1 MAGNAPAARRAGT
14 TLRIIGAVILAL
26 GLGGAGLVYWLSAPP
41 DDLSD
46 EVLRASNSKRVQ
58 RAIEVN
64 VGKMG
69 VVMDGLAEDLEDP
82 ATKAIV
88 IAVAAILLASGCF
101 YFAHLQARGVE
112 LDDSEDLEDPPS

>member
-1 MAGNAPAARRAGT
+1 MVSHTPPPRRAGAA
-14 TLRIIGAVILAL
+14 LRLIGAIILVL
-26 GLGGAGLVYWLSAPP
+26 GLGGAGLVYCLSTPP
-41 DDLSD
+41 DASSD
-46 EVLRASNSKRVQ
+46 EVLRSSNSKRVQ

-88 IAVAAILLASGCF
+88 LAAISLLLGAGCF
-101 YFAHLQARGVE
+101 YFAHLQARGAE
-112 LDDSEDLEDPPS
+112 LDEFEDPPHY

>member
-14 TLRIIGAVILAL
+14 ALRMIGAVILVL
-26 GLGGAGLVYWLSAPP
+26 GLGGAGLVYWLSPP
-41 DDLSD
+41 PKDLSD
-46 EVLRASNSKRVQ
+46 EVLRASNSKKVQ

-82 ATKAIV
+82 ATKAMV
-88 IAVAAILLASGCF
+88 IAVAAILLSSGCF
-101 YFAHLQARGVE
+101 YFAHLHARGEE
-112 LDDSEDLEDPPS
+112 LEDFEDPPL

>member
-1 MAGNAPAARRAGT
+1 MHPNAPATRRAGT
-14 TLRIIGAVILAL
+14 TLRLIGATILVL

-46 EVLRASNSKRVQ
+46 EVLRSSNSKRVQ

-69 VVMDGLAEDLEDP
+69 VAMDGLAEDLEDP

-88 IAVAAILLASGCF
+88 IAVITLLLGAGCF
-101 YFAHLQARGVE
+101 YFAHLQDRGEE
-112 LDDSEDLEDPPS
+112 LEDFEDPPV

>member
-1 MAGNAPAARRAGT
+1 MAGNAPATRRAGT
-14 TLRIIGAVILAL
+14 ALRIVGALILVL
-26 GLGGAGLVYWLSAPP
+26 GLGGAGLVYCLSPPP

-46 EVLRASNSKRVQ
+46 EVLRSSNSKKVQ

-82 ATKAIV
+82 ATRAMV
-88 IAVAAILLASGCF
+88 IAVVAILLGSGCF
-101 YFAHLQARGVE
+101 YFAHLQARGAE
-112 LDDSEDLEDPPS
+112 LEDFDDPPV